1 MASALHAISTPYST
15 SVSVP
20 LYAITARSIA
30 TPYSTS
36 VSVPLYA
43 ITARSITNQR
53 TSSGIGFTFLP
64 HVIIPDKR
72 HGVHW
77 CNTDHLPPFRETV
90 HIKKNPVLP
99 KISSSLPQR
108 ENSRCLSSSC
118 PLFSVFFFF
127 AITSFN
133 SRFAASAASCC
144 RRFFVS
150 SSSPRGGIKYFL
162 SIPCSTCKN
171 DIAKWVHVKTRKLIK
186 PEPVITARQPASV
199 GIAGPQDRF

>member
-20 LYAITARSIA
+20 LHAITARSIA

-53 TSSGIGFTFLP
+53 TSSGVGIGFTFLP

-77 CNTDHLPPFRETV
+77 ANLVPRLF
-90 HIKKNPVLP
+90 PVLCSTRG
-99 KISSSLPQR
+99 KSLGTRLLLGLFHTNHQ
-108 ENSRCLSSSC
+108 SRS
-118 PLFSVFFFF
+118 P
-127 AITSFN
+127 
-133 SRFAASAASCC
+133 
-144 RRFFVS
+144 
-150 SSSPRGGIKYFL
+150 SPRSSGRNARL
-162 SIPCSTCKN
+162 WDNPLPE
-171 DIAKWVHVKTRKLIK
+171 TRNH
-186 PEPVITARQPASV
+186 
-199 GIAGPQDRF
+199 G